1 MNRISFV
8 LYLAVVAGTT
18 SCTSSTSSEASL
30 IGNWA
35 VSESVSPGHYTTQLT
50 FAGDGTFTDAVRI
63 FGSYPGQSSNDLSS
77 YSIMSGT
84 YKVEGDQLQTNITH
98 TVVWDRFYGANSP
111 ETVQTV
117 NTTVFD
123 QTHFRIV
130 GPMLTL
136 DYVSYPADAP
146 VPTTKTFIRVE

>member
-1 MNRISFV
+1 
-8 LYLAVVAGTT
+8 
-18 SCTSSTSSEASL
+18 
-30 IGNWA
+30 
-35 VSESVSPGHYTTQLT
+35 
-50 FAGDGTFTDAVRI
+50 VRI
-63 FGSYPGQSSNDLSS
+63 FGSYGGQSNNDLSS

-84 YKVEGDQLQTNITH
+84 YKVEGDQLQINITH

-117 NTTVFD
+117 NITVFD

-146 VPTTKTFIRVE
+146 VPTTKSFIRVE